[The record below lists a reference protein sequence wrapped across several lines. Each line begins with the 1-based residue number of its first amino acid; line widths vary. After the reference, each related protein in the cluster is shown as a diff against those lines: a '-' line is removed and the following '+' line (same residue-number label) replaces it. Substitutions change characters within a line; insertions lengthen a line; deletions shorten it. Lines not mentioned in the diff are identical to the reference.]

1 MFKDLFSKWS
11 KITYTS
17 HKPSIEELALKV
29 VEQSKLENQS
39 PEDWELTRQ
48 YKIESEIELARQLFM
63 DEFGKDILDY
73 LEKEGTGKNW
83 YGEEYTGKWEY
94 KFEHPYLKVVI
105 GKPQLDTRC
114 YNALAKVVRYKQIE
128 IERDHKKLQWIITVN
143 PKCVGA
149 GKQII
154 LKEDHLDL
162 RNELL
167 KIIGNLLKEP
177 NNYKKNQL

>member
-1 MFKDLFSKWS
+1 MFKNFFNKLSNNTQKS
-11 KITYTS
+11 T
-17 HKPSIEELALKV
+17 IEELALRAIE
-29 VEQSKLENQS
+29 EQKIINEDPEN
-39 PEDWELTRQ
+39 WELTRQ

-73 LEKEGTGKNW
+73 LENECAGKNW
-83 YGEEYTGKWEY
+83 HGEKYTGKWEY
-94 KFEHPYLKVVI
+94 KFEHPYLKVVV

-114 YNALAKVVRYKQIE
+114 YDAIAKVIRYKQIE

-177 NNYKKNQL
+177 DNY